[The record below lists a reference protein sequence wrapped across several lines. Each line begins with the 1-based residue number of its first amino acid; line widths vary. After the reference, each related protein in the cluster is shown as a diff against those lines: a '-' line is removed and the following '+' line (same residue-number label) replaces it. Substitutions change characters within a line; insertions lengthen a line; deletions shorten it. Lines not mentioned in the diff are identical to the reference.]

1 MGKLKKLFI
10 TGLICM
16 GALGVTGCTNTDLMT
31 SAKNSLSTSI
41 SDRGTV
47 NKEYADQLYEE
58 GILTKSDRDAIKKS
72 INTVVKTY
80 TKGIEKLDEKD
91 ASEKDAMSVLNTVA
105 KAVSDYTLAGN
116 GKPSYIVQSND
127 NGSSTRLDW
136 HSNDKEEGGGHYC
149 PKNENDE
156 FTCSPKVHLIMV
168 NNYKKELKANYTD
181 SYVMSDYIEASFWG
195 GRWKGNPKLSKPK
208 IKDDGTLKYGKDKD
222 NYVDPIKFLST
233 SQVKQLN
240 TISKVQ
246 LCVLKSSIT
255 EGTLN
260 NDDKSV
266 PSIDGVS
273 EIIKKTIDSY
283 KDNSID
289 STKAASI
296 LKNYFT
302 DVKVDG
308 KPVYL
313 INNEEKGMKKYR
325 LVDISKNNDG
335 SHTGVGYDQIVPD
348 KELTDALHICYL
360 EFNGDFLENM
370 KSLGLET
377 TRMFLLKDG
386 SAWKAYLME
395 YPLYTI
401 DEISDTG
408 KNNKV
413 KATFK
418 KSGLGV
424 NLYTQKWIKYPI
436 KNGSYDYES
445 GTETNVKTG
454 YLTLA
459 GASNNNATGQASVLL
474 KGSGTNYIVDGAG
487 IKRSFLTGRLILQD
501 YLEATYA
508 PGYTDDENLVCFG
521 RKMRVKMTNSNFFK
535 DKNAPKTSIKDD
547 KTGVTSEKTTVNYK
561 FIKDESCI
569 TFVDQK
575 GKQIENSPSLGITD
589 LCDAS
594 ALDNS
599 DYTKATVISIVPNG
613 MKPEHVNASFQQ
625 DSLPNENELE
635 SYKIDDK
642 GAKIGSKS
650 ITSIKPAIMFP
661 GSSIDNGDY
670 TSDSPKIQR
679 FYCLTTTKG
688 LFDSGL
694 FSDWIN
700 SSASTCSLDWW
711 NKFLSK
717 NGYTYKLDHND
728 INDYVSG
735 NYSYEIS
742 ENGIVVLDLD
752 VVAAIQK
759 QYNKE
764 ADANRV
770 RAIRTAFKV
779 IGYILIIFS
788 MFLMLLWIVDTNIDV
803 GVGFLNKV
811 SFGHWQAVKYPEDI
825 PEGSL
830 GDVEYMTAGKLFMR
844 CLVIISLG
852 ILLILVNVFDIV
864 EVLLRLFG
872 PIALALEDLISGMR
886 E

>member
-1 MGKLKKLFI
+1 MSKIKKLFI
-10 TGLICM
+10 TGLICV
-16 GALGVTGCTNTDLMT
+16 GALGITGCTSTDLMQT
-31 SAKNSLSTSI
+31 AKNNLGTAI

-47 NKEYADQLYEE
+47 NKEYADKLYEE

-80 TKGIEKLDEKD
+80 TQGIEKLDEKD
-91 ASEKDAMSVLNTVA
+91 ATESKARDVLNNVA
-105 KAVSDYTLAGN
+105 KAVSDYTIAGG
-116 GKPSYIVQSND
+116 GKPSYVVKGGD
-127 NGSSTRLDW
+127 DGSSMRLPW
-136 HSNDKEEGGGHYC
+136 HDDHYC
-149 PKNENDE
+149 RI
-156 FTCSPKVHLIMV
+156 VHGMCTNRVDLIKE
-168 NNYKKELKANYTD
+168 NNYQKNLQGSFTD
-181 SYVMSDYIEASFWG
+181 SYVMSDYIEAAFWG
-195 GRWKGNPKLSKPK
+195 GKWKGKPKLSKPK
-208 IKDDGTLKYGKDKD
+208 VQEDGTLKYGKNKD
-222 NYVDPIKFLST
+222 NYIEPIKFLSA

-240 TISKVQ
+240 TISKIQ
-246 LCVLKSSIT
+246 LCVLKSSIS

-273 EIIKKTIDSY
+273 EIIKKTIDNY
-283 KDNSID
+283 KNNSID
-289 STKAASI
+289 STKTASI

-308 KPVYL
+308 KPVYI

-325 LVDISKNNDG
+325 LVDVSKNNDG
-335 SHTGVGYDQIVPD
+335 SHTNDVGYDQIVPD
-348 KELTDALHICYL
+348 KDLDDALHICYL
-360 EFNGDFLENM
+360 EFNGQFLDNL
-370 KSLGLET
+370 KALGLET

-401 DEISDTG
+401 DELSDTG

-436 KNGSYDYES
+436 KNGSFDYENGS
-445 GTETNVKTG
+445 ETNVKSG

-487 IKRSFLTGRLILQD
+487 VKRSFLTGRLILQD

-535 DKNAPKTSIKDD
+535 DTNAPKTSVKDD
-547 KTGVTSEKTTVNYK
+547 KTGKTSEKATVNYK

-575 GKQIENSPSLGITD
+575 GKQIDNSPSLGITD
-589 LCDAS
+589 LCDAE
-594 ALDNS
+594 ALDNA
-599 DYTKATVISIVPNG
+599 DYTKATVISIVPKG

-635 SYKIDDK
+635 SYKIDEN
-642 GAKIGSKS
+642 GAKIGTKS
-650 ITSIKPAIMFP
+650 ITSVKPAIMFP
-661 GSSIDNGDY
+661 GSSIDNADF
-670 TSDSPKIQR
+670 TTDSPKIQR

-742 ENGIVVLDLD
+742 ENGIVVLDLN

-764 ADANRV
+764 ADNNRV
-770 RAIRTAFKV
+770 RTIRTAFKV
-779 IGYILIIFS
+779 IGYILVIFS
-788 MFLMLLWIVDTNIDV
+788 MFLMLLWIIDTNIDV
-803 GVGFLNKV
+803 GIGFLNKV
-811 SFGHWQAVKYPEDI
+811 SLGHWQAVKYPEDI

-864 EVLLRLFG
+864 KVLLKMFG